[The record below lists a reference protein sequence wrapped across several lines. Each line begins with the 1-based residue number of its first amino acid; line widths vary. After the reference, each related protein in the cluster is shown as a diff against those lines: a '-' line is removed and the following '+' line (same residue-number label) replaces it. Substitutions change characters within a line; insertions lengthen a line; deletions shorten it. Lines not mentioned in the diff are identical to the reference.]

1 MTGFTGK
8 FINDEIIGLHSFQPV
23 FSATED
29 APSKFADSAEVN
41 VFHVSQSFIL
51 DDPIVKTLISESNS
65 IFYNL
70 QKLKKRSNDCYLM
83 TSRAYR
89 SAIRTMLNK
98 LQEKIED
105 DEQLGLDVAKYENFV
120 TIFYSVECLWH
131 LVEILLIDQ
140 VSPSIVS
147 GLIEWVSCVF
157 VFLS

>member
-1 MTGFTGK
+1 MTGLTGK
-8 FINDEIIGLHSFQPV
+8 FVNAEVIGLHSFQPI
-23 FSATED
+23 FSQTQD
-29 APSKFADSAEVN
+29 APTKFANKAEVN
-41 VFHVSQSFIL
+41 VFHVSDNFIL
-51 DDPIVKTLISESNS
+51 DDPIIKTLVSESNS

-83 TSRAYR
+83 SSRAYR

-105 DEQLGLDVAKYENFV
+105 DEQMGLDVSKYENFV

-140 VSPSIVS
+140 VSSSIVS
-147 GLIEWVSCVF
+147 GLIEWVS
-157 VFLS
+157 